1 MHEYFQ
7 RKIILLISKENVLLL
22 LITSL
27 RGQPIFLDLEPGNE
41 RWSRELD
48 RDLVPWWISAR
59 KKRWQRAAKRNEE
72 ERED

>member
-27 RGQPIFLDLEPGNE
+27 RGQPIFPDLEPGNE

-48 RDLVPWWISAR
+48 RDLVP
-59 KKRWQRAAKRNEE
+59 
-72 ERED
+72 